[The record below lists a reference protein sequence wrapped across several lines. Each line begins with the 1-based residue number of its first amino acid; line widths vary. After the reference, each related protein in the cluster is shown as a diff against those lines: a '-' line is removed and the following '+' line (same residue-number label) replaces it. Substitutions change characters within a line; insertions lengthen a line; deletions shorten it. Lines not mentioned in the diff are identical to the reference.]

1 MSSQASSTV
10 PEHLLLMDDSQKW
23 AGLINLLQSQ
33 RDQTQH
39 LMNEI
44 QSLKFETTRLAD
56 EVSAMAEKL
65 DEAEKKLSKVEEIR
79 LMAVGGKAAL
89 LAAGGAIV
97 WILNHALDLMK
108 NNGK

>member
-1 MSSQASSTV
+1 M
-10 PEHLLLMDDSQKW
+10 PEHLSLMDDSQKW

-39 LMNEI
+39 LMTEI
-44 QSLKFETTRLAD
+44 QNLKFETTRLAD
-56 EVSAMAEKL
+56 EVQSMAEKL
-65 DEAEKKLSKVEEIR
+65 QEAEKKLSKVEEIR

-97 WILNHALDLMK
+97 WVLNHALDLMK